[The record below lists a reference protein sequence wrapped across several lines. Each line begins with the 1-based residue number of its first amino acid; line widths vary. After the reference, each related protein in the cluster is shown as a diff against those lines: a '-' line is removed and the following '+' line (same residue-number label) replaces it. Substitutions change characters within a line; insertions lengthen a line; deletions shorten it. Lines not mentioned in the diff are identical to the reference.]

1 MTRTIIRLNSF
12 IRAEEF
18 DRIKKEWE
26 QENPDTCLIPYTMKL
41 ERGRARWEYQNIN
54 PPEKIRGITENVPVW
69 ACSNCKHMY
78 MQVDGFNYCP
88 NCGAEMEGTK

>member
-12 IRAEEF
+12 MRAEEF

-41 ERGRARWEYQNIN
+41 ERGRAKWRLLRDN
-54 PPEKIRGITENVPVW
+54 KTFTECK
-69 ACSNCKHMY
+69 CSNCGAVEYFNHGWKLY
-78 MQVDGFNYCP
+78 NYCP
-88 NCGAEMEGTK
+88 NCGAEMEVK